1 MGRKKKKSNMYFTQT
16 TENAIIRYNKSDD
29 SRLRNKIYNEHIDY
43 PFDKLAENII
53 HTFKFYYFGVPPE
66 TVKKEVV
73 SFLVM
78 NVHKYKPDKGKAF
91 SYFSIVAKN
100 YLILH
105 NNSNYK
111 KYKITD
117 KLDRLDY
124 KRNLSQ
130 ETSIVEG
137 DEVNTEFVIQMIEYW
152 DNNLTNIFQKP
163 RDIKIADSVIELF
176 RRKESID
183 NFNKKSLYIL
193 IREMTGYTTQ
203 HITRVV
209 NVMKKYHTHLFK
221 SYLNSNTIDT
231 RDTGSF
237 LFDE

>member
-1 MGRKKKKSNMYFTQT
+1 M
-16 TENAIIRYNKSDD
+16 
-29 SRLRNKIYNEHIDY
+29 
-43 PFDKLAENII
+43 NI
-53 HTFKFYYFGVPPE
+53 
-66 TVKKEVV
+66 
-73 SFLVM
+73 
-78 NVHKYKPDKGKAF
+78 HKYKADKGKAF

-117 KLDRLDY
+117 KLERLDY

-130 ETSIVEG
+130 ESSLVEG
-137 DEVNTEFVIQMIEYW
+137 DEVNVEFVKQMIEYW

-237 LFDE
+237 LFEE

>member
-1 MGRKKKKSNMYFTQT
+1 MGRKRTNYYFTQT
-16 TENAIIRYNKSDD
+16 TENAIVRYNKSDD
-29 SRLRNKIYNEHIDY
+29 QRLRNIIYNEHINY
-43 PFDKLAENII
+43 AFDKLAENII

-66 TVKKEVV
+66 TVKKEVI
-73 SFLVM
+73 SFLVLNM
-78 NVHKYKPDKGKAF
+78 HKYKSDKGKAF

-105 NNSNYK
+105 NNANYK
-111 KYKITD
+111 KYKVTD
-117 KLDRLDY
+117 KLERLDY
-124 KRNLSQ
+124 KRNISQ
-130 ETSIVEG
+130 ESSIVEG

-176 RRKESID
+176 RRKDSID

-221 SYLNSNTIDT
+221 SYLNTNQIDT

-237 LFDE
+237 LFEE